1 MIRFMSIQYIRGSA
15 MLTSTKVGLQL
26 GLSKKTIL
34 DLAREGR
41 IPSII
46 LPSGHRRFD
55 VEEVK
60 AALKDPVIDVVV
72 IDSNQQGGGTA

>member
-1 MIRFMSIQYIRGSA
+1 

-60 AALKDPVIDVVV
+60 AALKDPVIDVVT
-72 IDSNQQGGGTA
+72 IDSDQQGGGTA

>member
-1 MIRFMSIQYIRGSA
+1 
-15 MLTSTKVGLQL
+15 MLTSTKVGRLL

-60 AALKDPVIDVVV
+60 AALKDPLVDESAVNLRDQV
-72 IDSNQQGGGTA
+72 GGKA

>member
-1 MIRFMSIQYIRGSA
+1 
-15 MLTSTKVGLQL
+15 MLTSTKVGRLL

-34 DLAREGR
+34 DLARDGR

-60 AALKDPVIDVVV
+60 AALKDPLIDEPAVNLLDPV
-72 IDSNQQGGGTA
+72 GRKA

>member
-1 MIRFMSIQYIRGSA
+1 
-15 MLTSTKVGLQL
+15 MLTSTKIGRLL
-26 GLSKKTIL
+26 GLSKKTVL

-55 VEEVK
+55 ADEVK
-60 AALKDPVIDVVV
+60 AALKDTQVSVDAEGLDVALV
-72 IDSNQQGGGTA
+72 QRGGKA

>member
-1 MIRFMSIQYIRGSA
+1 